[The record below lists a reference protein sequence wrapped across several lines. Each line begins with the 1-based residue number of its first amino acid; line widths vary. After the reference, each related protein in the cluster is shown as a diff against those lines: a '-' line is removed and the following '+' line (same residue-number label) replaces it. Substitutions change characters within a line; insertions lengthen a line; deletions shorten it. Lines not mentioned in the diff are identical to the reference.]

1 MSHAREAAEP
11 GLIVPAVRQAEGRGV
26 VPMKQVAIGVDVGTG
41 SARAAVFELDGT
53 MLGQASRPIATWRPE
68 PGFVQQS
75 SADIWS
81 AVVAS
86 VREALRGA
94 GPVHAVGIGFD
105 ATCSLVVVDAAGA
118 PVSISPDAAPEQD
131 VIVWMDHRAQE
142 QADRINA
149 GQHDVLRY
157 VGGRISL
164 EMEVPKL
171 LWLREH
177 LPQSWSRAAHFFD
190 LPDFLTWKATG
201 SLSRSLCSTVCKWTY
216 LGHEG
221 RWDDAFFRAIGLGEI
236 ADDGFRRI
244 GTDVLP
250 IGTPVGSGL
259 GAGAAAELG
268 LPVGTKVGASAID
281 AHAGGIGVIGA
292 NLGAGVPDDGALRS
306 RLALIGGTSSCHMAV
321 SAEPSFVPG
330 VWGPYYD
337 AMVPGLWLNEGGQS
351 ATGSLIDHVIRTHAA
366 FAEADRDARARGCT
380 IYERLNDRVAEMAA
394 RLAFPALLTADLHIE
409 PDFHGNRS
417 PRADATLRGMVS
429 GLGLSATLDD
439 LALQYLATIQAVAYG
454 TRHIIDSMRRN
465 GYAIDTVLACGGG
478 TKNPVFLREHA
489 DATGCTVVLPREP
502 EAVLLGAA
510 VLGAVAGGAYPG
522 VREAMAT
529 MTAAGT
535 RIPPGPPE
543 VQAFHDRKYAVFL
556 RMHDDQLAYRA
567 LMTPH
572 PA

>member
-1 MSHAREAAEP
+1 MTH
-11 GLIVPAVRQAEGRGV
+11 
-26 VPMKQVAIGVDVGTG
+26 VAIGVDVGSG
-41 SARAAVFELDGT
+41 SARAAVFSLDGS
-53 MLGQASRPIATWRPE
+53 MLGQASRPITTWRPE

-81 AVVAS
+81 AVVAA
-86 VREALRGA
+86 VREAVQQC
-94 GPVHAVGIGFD
+94 GPVQPVGIGFD
-105 ATCSLVVVDAAGA
+105 ATCSLVAIDADGA
-118 PVSISPDAAPEQD
+118 PVSVSPDGAPEQD
-131 VIVWMDHRAQE
+131 VIVWMDHRAQA

-149 GQHDVLRY
+149 GNHEVLRY

-171 LWLREH
+171 MWLREN
-177 LPQSWSRAAHFFD
+177 LPQSWSKAAHFFD

-201 SLSRSLCSTVCKWTY
+201 DLSRSLCSTVCKWTY
-216 LGHEG
+216 LGHEQ
-221 RWDDAFFRAIGLGEI
+221 RWDDGFFHAIGLGEI
-236 ADDGFRRI
+236 ADEGFRQI

-250 IGTPVGSGL
+250 MATPVGAGL
-259 GAGAAAELG
+259 STEAAAALG
-268 LPVGTKVGASAID
+268 LPAGTKVGASAID

-292 NLGAGVPDDGALRS
+292 DLGTGVPDDAALLS

-330 VWGPYYD
+330 VWGPYYA

-351 ATGSLIDHVIRTHAA
+351 ATGSLIDHVIMTHAA
-366 FAEADRDARARGCT
+366 HPEAERDARARGKT
-380 IYERLNDRVAEMAA
+380 IYELLNDRLAA
-394 RLAFPALLTADLHIE
+394 LAAPLPFPAMLTAGLHVQ

-429 GLGLSATLDD
+429 GLSLSASLDD
-439 LALQYLATIQAVAYG
+439 LALQYLATVQAIAYG
-454 TRHIIDSMRRN
+454 TRHIIETMREN
-465 GYAIDTVLACGGG
+465 GYTIDTILACGGG

-522 VREAMAT
+522 VRVAMAA
-529 MTAAGT
+529 MSAAGRT
-535 RIPPGPPE
+535 IAPASPE
-543 VQAFHDRKYAVFL
+543 VRAFHDKKYAVFL
-556 RMHDDQLAYRA
+556 RMHADYLAYRDIMDA
-567 LMTPH
+567 
-572 PA
+572 PAPPRSVEAVRG

>member
-1 MSHAREAAEP
+1 
-11 GLIVPAVRQAEGRGV
+11 
-26 VPMKQVAIGVDVGTG
+26 MKQAAIGVDVGTG
-41 SARAAVFELDGT
+41 SARAAVFDLDGT
-53 MLGQASRPIATWRPE
+53 MLGQASRPIAIWRPQ

-81 AVVAS
+81 AVVAA
-86 VREALRGA
+86 VREALQQA
-94 GPVHAVGIGFD
+94 GPVHPIGIGFD
-105 ATCSLVVVDAAGA
+105 ATCSLVAIDADGA
-118 PVSISPDAAPEQD
+118 PVSVSPDGAAEQD

-149 GQHDVLRY
+149 GQHEVLRY

-171 LWLREH
+171 MWLREN
-177 LPQSWSRAAHFFD
+177 LPQSWSQAAHLFD

-216 LGHEG
+216 LGHEQ
-221 RWDDAFFRAIGLGEI
+221 RWDEAFFRTIGLSEI
-236 ADDGFRRI
+236 ADEGFRRI
-244 GTDVLP
+244 GTEVLAM
-250 IGTPVGSGL
+250 GTPVGAGL
-259 GAGAAAELG
+259 SAAAAAAFG
-268 LPVGTKVGASAID
+268 LPAGTKVAASAID

-292 NLGAGVPDDGALRS
+292 DLGRGVPEDAALLS

-321 SAEPSFVPG
+321 SPGPSFVPG
-330 VWGPYYD
+330 VWGPYYA

-351 ATGSLIDHVIRTHAA
+351 ATGSLIDHVITTHAS

-380 IYERLNDRVAEMAA
+380 IYERLNDKLAEMAA
-394 RLAFPALLTADLHIE
+394 TLAFPALLTAGLHVQ

-429 GLGLSATLDD
+429 GLTLSASLDD

-454 TRHIIDSMRRN
+454 TRHIIETMRAG
-465 GYAIDTVLACGGG
+465 GYAIDTILACGGG

-522 VREAMAT
+522 VRDAMAS
-529 MTAAGT
+529 MSRAGSVVL
-535 RIPPGPPE
+535 PGTPE
-543 VQAFHDRKYAVFL
+543 VQAFHERKYSVFL
-556 RMHDDQLAYRA
+556 RMHEDQLAYRV
-567 LMTPH
+567 LMAGQGCGPRFGGNA
-572 PA
+572 PN